1 MPRLKKYKFFF
12 GGKQKMTKS
21 ELKHF
26 LKMYHLLIGSV
37 SNKMSE
43 TDVIQ
48 YGRKKKK
55 KIPTWLLKIED
66 IFIKITATEENF
78 LVEQI
83 IEKSYRQGES
93 DKWLMSRLPISESG
107 YYRLKR
113 EIENK
118 IYELYIVDVA

>member
-1 MPRLKKYKFFF
+1 
-12 GGKQKMTKS
+12 MTKS

>member
-1 MPRLKKYKFFF
+1 M
-12 GGKQKMTKS
+12 MKS

-37 SNKMSE
+37 SNKMPE

-48 YGRKKKK
+48 YGRKKRK
-55 KIPTWLLKIED
+55 KIPAWLLKIED

-83 IEKSYRQGES
+83 IEKSYRQGGE
-93 DKWLMSRLPISESG
+93 R
-107 YYRLKR
+107 
-113 EIENK
+113 
-118 IYELYIVDVA
+118 